1 MVQSPKKKRKK
12 KIIFIVKEGV
22 TRARQSLSSLQV
34 KELHKQG

>member
-1 MVQSPKKKRKK
+1 MVQSPKKKKK

-22 TRARQSLSSLQV
+22 TRARWSLRSLQV